1 MREPTGGEDHTFV
14 EFTSVFHQNIP
25 SLALARL
32 LKEQQPSVTV
42 AMGGA
47 NWEEEMG
54 AALLEQFRSWTWP
67 SPVRQTAP
75 SQRSSSPA
83 PRWSTDA
90 IPGVMHRGAHH
101 VGATT
106 VLEMAEV
113 PAPDYEP
120 YYQQLRG
127 SAVTAG
133 VSSTLLVETSRGCW
147 WGARSHC
154 TFCGLNGAT
163 MAFRSKSADRVVRE
177 IADLRQRYGDRTFS
191 VVDDILDSEHFH
203 TVLPELA
210 AEKLDVELFWE
221 VKANLSRTQVRTL
234 LDAGVKFIQ
243 PGIES
248 LNDHVLTLMRKG
260 TTGFRNI
267 ELLKWCKE
275 YGVKPMWNLLYGFPG
290 ETEDDY
296 LETVQLIQA
305 AWHLD
310 PPTGYG
316 PVRLDRFSP
325 YHADPAGFGMVNVRP
340 MQPFLNLYP
349 FDLEVVDKIAY
360 YFDFDY
366 ADGRRDDV
374 HARSAVDLAIGWMQD
389 TERGELTITSLDD
402 DAVRI
407 VDTRRGVPTPRRAVL
422 SGWKAE
428 VYEACDRSQLFDTL
442 LALPHVLASRVDKS
456 ELSRFLERWHALP
469 AHGSDGRPLAQ
480 LGRAHAGPTRP

>member
-1 MREPTGGEDHTFV
+1 
-14 EFTSVFHQNIP
+14 
-25 SLALARL
+25 
-32 LKEQQPSVTV
+32 
-42 AMGGA
+42 
-47 NWEEEMG
+47 
-54 AALLEQFRSWTWP
+54 
-67 SPVRQTAP
+67 
-75 SQRSSSPA
+75 
-83 PRWSTDA
+83 
-90 IPGVMHRGAHH
+90 
-101 VGATT
+101 
-106 VLEMAEV
+106 
-113 PAPDYEP
+113 
-120 YYQQLRG
+120 
-127 SAVTAG
+127 
-133 VSSTLLVETSRGCW
+133 
-147 WGARSHC
+147 
-154 TFCGLNGAT
+154 
-163 MAFRSKSADRVVRE
+163 
-177 IADLRQRYGDRTFS
+177 
-191 VVDDILDSEHFH
+191 
-203 TVLPELA
+203 
-210 AEKLDVELFWE
+210 
-221 VKANLSRTQVRTL
+221 
-234 LDAGVKFIQ
+234 
-243 PGIES
+243 
-248 LNDHVLTLMRKG
+248 
-260 TTGFRNI
+260 
-267 ELLKWCKE
+267 
-275 YGVKPMWNLLYGFPG
+275 MWNLLYGFPG

-310 PPTGYG
+310 PPTGYR

-456 ELSRFLERWHALP
+456 ELSRFLERCMRYQLMALTGGRWLSLAVHTP
-469 AHGSDGRPLAQ
+469 ARRDPESADVAASSLPLMS
-480 LGRAHAGPTRP
+480 LSPGGT